1 MLVPGIFYFAHNV
14 FYFSQNKFQFL
25 SLIYFFANA
34 LNLDQSTKIVV
45 WERVTILGMKENISF
60 IDKEFNWYRR

>member
-25 SLIYFFANA
+25 SLIYFVANA

-45 WERVTILGMKENISF
+45 RERVTILGMKEYISF
-60 IDKEFNWYRR
+60 IDKEFN